1 MTTPLPC
8 PVCRQPLTPFNHH
21 QVSAGVCRGRCGG
34 LLFQGLVYKNLFQ
47 SPPELLQT
55 LANVERDPQIKVSPQ
70 TKLSCP
76 SCSGIRMM
84 QRYFSQEKKAM
95 VHECGKCGRVWLH
108 GGDLA
113 LAIQEYAG
121 KQQRLQQAQERS
133 AAVQAYL
140 ETKQKQFEQLNP
152 LQRLFPNLTGVNK
165 EVDPRL
171 ERLKEELR
179 RPRPN

>member
-1 MTTPLPC
+1 
-8 PVCRQPLTPFNHH
+8 
-21 QVSAGVCRGRCGG
+21 
-34 LLFQGLVYKNLFQ
+34 
-47 SPPELLQT
+47 
-55 LANVERDPQIKVSPQ
+55 
-70 TKLSCP
+70 
-76 SCSGIRMM
+76 MM